1 MARKSI
7 ATLLVALW
15 VVLSAVEL
23 LRHADLGTRSAAYSA
38 RGSAAADLGCSGRVI
53 NNALENRSPQLVG
66 AELSI
71 VASPARRNG
80 RFQICHGT
88 TKGAHKTDP
97 PEKNRKIYKLH
108 GAFRI

>member
-23 LRHADLGTRSAAYSA
+23 LRSAELATRSAAYSA
-38 RGSAAADLGCSGRVI
+38 RSSAVADLGCSGRVI
-53 NNALENRSPQLVG
+53 NNALENRSPQLAG
-66 AELSI
+66 AELT
-71 VASPARRNG
+71 VAASPARRNG
-80 RFQICHGT
+80 RFQICHAS
-88 TKGAHKTDP
+88 TKGAHKTDA

>member
-7 ATLLVALW
+7 ATLVVALW

-23 LRHADLGTRSAAYSA
+23 LRYADLATRSAAYSA
-38 RGSAAADLGCSGRVI
+38 RRSASADLGCSGRVI
-53 NNALENRSPQLVG
+53 NNALENRSPQIVG
-66 AELSI
+66 GEFSI

-80 RFQICHGT
+80 RFQTCHAS
-88 TKGAHKTDP
+88 TKGAQKTDA

-108 GAFRI
+108 RAFRI